1 MNSKIEALKQHIESD
16 ERTRILAFG
25 SSNTERRL
33 PGMHW
38 FDCFELALHQRYG
51 AKAHCINTG
60 IGGHTT
66 RDLLGRFESDA
77 AYYKP
82 HAVFITIGGN
92 DCKPEEGL
100 TLEVFETNLTELW
113 RRFDAMGTH
122 VIFQTYYAVMSDGS
136 LRYQNF
142 YRNMDVVRKVAEATG
157 ASLIDHLTRWEPLRL
172 QRPELYEPLMDDAFH
187 VNTRGNCVMGLD
199 IARRFGWELRPH
211 LAHWAEAIL
220 IQQVMDQLAE
230 S

>member
-1 MNSKIEALKQHIESD
+1 MNSNIQTLQKHIESD

-38 FDCFELALHQRYG
+38 FDCFELALHQHYG

-60 IGGHTT
+60 IGGNTT
-66 RDLLGRFESDA
+66 RDLLNRFDSDA

-82 HAVFITIGGN
+82 HAVFVTIGGN

-100 TLEVFETNLTELW
+100 TPEVFRANLNELW
-113 RRFDAMGTH
+113 GRFDSMGTH

-136 LRYQNF
+136 ERYQNF
-142 YRNMDVVRKVAEATG
+142 YRNMDVVREVAKDVG
-157 ASLIDHLTRWEPLRL
+157 ASLIDHLTRWELLRL

-187 VNTRGNCVMGLD
+187 VNTRGNCVMGID
-199 IARRFGWELRPH
+199 IARSFGWEIHPEY
-211 LAHWAEAIL
+211 AFWAEAIL
-220 IQQVMDQLAE
+220 IQQVMDQLAD
-230 S
+230 